1 MADGGWRG
9 VQRALL
15 FFAQAASG
23 NKSSEWGEEGL
34 HREVGVTRQKV
45 RKGEA
50 LRGGGAHS
58 SEFYTCRGHVSNT
71 PKEAAQIGP
80 MENMSHL

>member
-9 VQRALL
+9 VQRAVL

-34 HREVGVTRQKV
+34 HREVGVT
-45 RKGEA
+45 
-50 LRGGGAHS
+50 
-58 SEFYTCRGHVSNT
+58 
-71 PKEAAQIGP
+71 
-80 MENMSHL
+80 